1 MLLVERAHA
10 TAGGVCE
17 YTVVSAFVRLFPRES
32 ADVHELLETA
42 TLAAR
47 AGGTVIEAR
56 VADMGAVR
64 SKSAS
69 SDLVTDTDVASGV
82 AVCRAIAECR
92 AGAQFVCE
100 EEEVYELAG
109 VDRGV
114 IDQGE
119 VWVVDPL
126 DGTTSFVH
134 SYPCYSVSV
143 ACLRDGQPVAGA
155 VYNAALR
162 EMNSAALG
170 LGARRNGV
178 ALHTGQA
185 ATVDEALMI
194 TGFPYDRALPM
205 DRAIAVLTAFLR
217 NPVHGIRRDGSAAI
231 DCCHVAGARAD
242 GFWEFHLKPWDVAA
256 GIIIAREA
264 GALVTDVDGSPWT
277 PASDGI
283 CCANPT
289 LHAEM
294 LQVIS
299 RGLATV

>member
-1 MLLVERAHA
+1 VHILLD
-10 TAGGVCE
+10 TAV
-17 YTVVSAFVRLFPRES
+17 A
-32 ADVHELLETA
+32 
-42 TLAAR
+42 AAR
-47 AGGTVIEAR
+47 EGGLVLEAR
-56 VADMGAVR
+56 VADMGEIR

-69 SDLVTDTDVASGV
+69 SDLVTDTDIAAGV
-82 AVCRAIAECR
+82 TVCRAIAER
-92 AGAQFVCE
+92 LPGARFICE
-100 EEEVYELAG
+100 EDEVYELAG
-109 VDRGV
+109 VPRGV

-162 EMNSAALG
+162 EMNAAALG
-170 LGARRNGV
+170 LGATRNGV
-178 ALHTGQA
+178 PLHVTSTQHVA
-185 ATVDEALMI
+185 EALMI

-205 DRAIAVLTAFLR
+205 DRAIAVLSAFLR

-231 DCCHVAGARAD
+231 DCSHVAGGRAD

-256 GIIIAREA
+256 GIAIMREA
-264 GALVTDVDGSPWT
+264 GAVVTGTDGSPWT

-294 LQVIS
+294 LEVIA
-299 RGLATV
+299 RGLASL

>member
-1 MLLVERAHA
+1 
-10 TAGGVCE
+10 
-17 YTVVSAFVRLFPRES
+17 
-32 ADVHELLETA
+32 VHELLETA
-42 TLAAR
+42 TAAAR
-47 AGGTVIEAR
+47 AGGSVIEAR
-56 VADMGAVR
+56 VADMGEIR

-82 AVCRAIAECR
+82 AVCRAIADR
-92 AGAQFVCE
+92 LPGARFVCE
-100 EEEVYELAG
+100 EDEVYDLAG
-109 VDRGV
+109 VQRGV
-114 IDQGE
+114 IDDGE

-143 ACLRDGQPVAGA
+143 ACLRDGRPVAGA

-162 EMNSAALG
+162 EMNAAALG
-170 LGARRNGV
+170 IGATRNGV
-178 ALHTGQA
+178 ALRTGRA

-242 GFWEFHLKPWDVAA
+242 GFWEFSLKPWDVAA

-277 PASDGI
+277 PAADGI

-289 LHAEM
+289 LHREM
-294 LQVIS
+294 LAVIR
-299 RGLATV
+299 RGLAAV

>member
-1 MLLVERAHA
+1 VQTLLD
-10 TAGGVCE
+10 TAI
-17 YTVVSAFVRLFPRES
+17 A
-32 ADVHELLETA
+32 
-42 TLAAR
+42 AAR
-47 AGGTVIEAR
+47 EGGAIIEAR
-56 VADMGAVR
+56 VADMGEIR

-82 AVCRAIAECR
+82 AVCRKIAQLLP
-92 AGAQFVCE
+92 GARFISE
-100 EEEVYELAG
+100 EEEVYDLAG
-109 VDRGV
+109 VTKGV
-114 IDQGE
+114 IDEGE

-162 EMNSAALG
+162 EMNAGALG
-170 LGARRNGV
+170 LGATRNGIP
-178 ALHTGQA
+178 LHVTDTA
-185 ATVDEALMI
+185 RVSEALLI

-205 DRAIAVLTAFLR
+205 DRAIAVLGTFLR

-231 DCCHVAGARAD
+231 DCSHVAGGRAD

-256 GIIIAREA
+256 GIAIMREA
-264 GALVTDVDGSPWT
+264 GAVVTDTDGTPWT
-277 PASDGI
+277 PAADGI

-289 LHAEM
+289 LQAEM
-294 LQVIS
+294 LEVIA
-299 RGLATV
+299 RGLATLG

>member
-1 MLLVERAHA
+1 
-10 TAGGVCE
+10 
-17 YTVVSAFVRLFPRES
+17 
-32 ADVHELLETA
+32 VHELHETA
-42 TLAAR
+42 IHAAR
-47 AGGTVIEAR
+47 AGGAVIEAR
-56 VADMGAVR
+56 VADMGEVR

-82 AVCRAIAECR
+82 AVCRAIADR
-92 AGAQFVCE
+92 LPGARFVCE
-100 EEEVYELAG
+100 EDEVYDLAS
-109 VDRGV
+109 VERGS
-114 IDQGE
+114 IEQGE

-155 VYNAALR
+155 VYNAALQ

-170 LGARRNGV
+170 LGAGRDGH
-178 ALHTGQA
+178 ALRTGHA
-185 ATVDEALMI
+185 AAVDEALMI

-205 DRAIAVLTAFLR
+205 DRAIAVLNAFLR

-283 CCANPT
+283 CCANPS

-294 LQVIS
+294 LDVI
-299 RGLATV
+299 RKGLATV